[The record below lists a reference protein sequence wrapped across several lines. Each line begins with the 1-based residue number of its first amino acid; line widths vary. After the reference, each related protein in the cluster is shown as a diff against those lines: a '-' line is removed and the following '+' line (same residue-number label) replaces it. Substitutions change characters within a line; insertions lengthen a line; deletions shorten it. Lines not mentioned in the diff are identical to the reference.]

1 MILRLVG
8 LVVVALGFV
17 GCGAQDVGGS
27 AGEDGADASAAS
39 LVGKCSD
46 RLVARTETDV
56 DGLSDA
62 EREAVRGYVETTYC
76 ARFVE
81 RGWVYEDGTL
91 RIAAYEW
98 SLASGDEECARSID
112 TGAATT
118 VTAPMPALG
127 VACVETDDEDSILDC
142 ALLHQVRRS
151 EVRSYIEE
159 LRRRIPDVECDDG
172 TPLEELGAQ

>member
-8 LVVVALGFV
+8 LVVVALAFV
-17 GCGAQDVGGS
+17 GCGAHDVGGS
-27 AGEDGADASAAS
+27 AGEDGADASAAA
-39 LVGKCSD
+39 LVDKCSD
-46 RLVARTETDV
+46 RLVVRAET

-98 SLASGDEECARSID
+98 SLDCARVVD

-118 VTAPMPALG
+118 VTAPTPGLG
-127 VACVETDDEDSILDC
+127 VACVETDDDSILDC

-151 EVRSYIEE
+151 EVRTYIEE
-159 LRRRIPDVECDDG
+159 LRHRIPDVECDDG